1 MTEPPEPPPT
11 IATMRT
17 IGYVWIAVGVL
28 AILGGAIATVFAVA
42 VFGVLA
48 ALLGAGL
55 VGIQQ
60 VRARSA
66 IRASRTLTNAPA
78 PVADPPSA
86 NPGPPVGPPPVGGP
100 HDDGP
105 LDDGPL
111 DDRPL
116 EDGPVEQDDGQGD
129 DDGGVEAPVGSPGGH
144 EEELSISEEEDGT
157 GSRTA
162 EDEDPGGRRD

>member
-28 AILGGAIATVFAVA
+28 AILGGAVATVFAVA

-78 PVADPPSA
+78 PPAAPPSA
-86 NPGPPVGPPPVGGP
+86 SPGPPGRSSSRRRSARR
-100 HDDGP
+100 
-105 LDDGPL
+105 
-111 DDRPL
+111 RPARAG
-116 EDGPVEQDDGQGD
+116 DEQDDEQDD
-129 DDGGVEAPVGSPGGH
+129 DDGGVEASVGSPGGD

-157 GSRTA
+157 GSRTV

>member
-1 MTEPPEPPPT
+1 MTEPPDPPPT

-17 IGYVWIAVGVL
+17 IGFVWIAVGVL

-78 PVADPPSA
+78 PPAGPPSA
-86 NPGPPVGPPPVGGP
+86 NPGPPAGPPPVGGP
-100 HDDGP
+100 HDDGHV
-105 LDDGPL
+105 
-111 DDRPL
+111 
-116 EDGPVEQDDGQGD
+116 EDGRIGQDDDGQDAD
-129 DDGGVEAPVGSPGGH
+129 DQDGGGVEAPVGSPGGD
-144 EEELSISEEEDGT
+144 EDELSISEEEDGT

-162 EDEDPGGRRD
+162 DDEDSGGRRD

>member
-28 AILGGAIATVFAVA
+28 AILGGAVATVFAVA

-78 PVADPPSA
+78 PPAAPPSA
-86 NPGPPVGPPPVGGP
+86 SPGPPVGPPPVGGP

-105 LDDGPL
+105 LERQDD
-111 DDRPL
+111 
-116 EDGPVEQDDGQGD
+116 EQDDEQDD
-129 DDGGVEAPVGSPGGH
+129 DDGGVEASVGSPGGD

-157 GSRTA
+157 GSRTV

>member
-28 AILGGAIATVFAVA
+28 AILGGAVATVFAVA

-55 VGIQQ
+55 VAIQQ

-66 IRASRTLTNAPA
+66 IRASRTLTNAPV
-78 PVADPPSA
+78 PPADPPSA
-86 NPGPPVGPPPVGGP
+86 NPGPPTGPPPVGGP
-100 HDDGP
+100 HDDGAVEDGRVEDGHVEDGHVEQE
-105 LDDGPL
+105 DDG
-111 DDRPL
+111 
-116 EDGPVEQDDGQGD
+116 
-129 DDGGVEAPVGSPGGH
+129 GGVEAPVGSPGRD
-144 EEELSISEEEDGT
+144 EEEFSVSEEEHGT

-162 EDEDPGGRRD
+162 EDEDSGGRRD

>member
-1 MTEPPEPPPT
+1 MTEPPDPPPT

-28 AILGGAIATVFAVA
+28 AILGGAVATVFAVA

-55 VGIQQ
+55 VGIQH

-78 PVADPPSA
+78 PPADPPSA
-86 NPGPPVGPPPVGGP
+86 NPGPPAGPPPVGGP

-105 LDDGPL
+105 AGQVDD
-111 DDRPL
+111 
-116 EDGPVEQDDGQGD
+116 EQD
-129 DDGGVEAPVGSPGGH
+129 DDGGVEAPVGSPGGD

-162 EDEDPGGRRD
+162 DDEDSGGRRD

>member
-28 AILGGAIATVFAVA
+28 AILGGAVATVFAVA

-78 PVADPPSA
+78 PPADPPSA

-100 HDDGP
+100 HDSP
-105 LDDGPL
+105 YDDGPL
-111 DDRPL
+111 EPEDDQ
-116 EDGPVEQDDGQGD
+116 QDDQQGAD
-129 DDGGVEAPVGSPGGH
+129 DAVEATVGSPGGD

>member
-17 IGYVWIAVGVL
+17 IGFVWIAVGVL
-28 AILGGAIATVFAVA
+28 AILGGAVATVFAVA

-55 VGIQQ
+55 VSIQQ

-78 PVADPPSA
+78 PPADPPSA

-105 LDDGPL
+105 LEQKDIEQEDERDDGS
-111 DDRPL
+111 
-116 EDGPVEQDDGQGD
+116 GD
-129 DDGGVEAPVGSPGGH
+129 VEAPVGSPGGDAD
-144 EEELSISEEEDGT
+144 ELSVSEEEDGT
-157 GSRTA
+157 GSRTT

>member
-28 AILGGAIATVFAVA
+28 AIVGGAIATVFAVA

-78 PVADPPSA
+78 PPAAPPSA
-86 NPGPPVGPPPVGGP
+86 NPRPPVGPPPVGGP

-105 LDDGPL
+105 VEGG
-111 DDRPL
+111 RV
-116 EDGPVEQDDGQGD
+116 ENGRVEQQDDERDGGQD
-129 DDGGVEAPVGSPGGH
+129 DDGGVEAPVGSPGGD

-157 GSRTA
+157 GSRTV

>member
-1 MTEPPEPPPT
+1 MTEPPDPPPT

-78 PVADPPSA
+78 PPAAPPSA
-86 NPGPPVGPPPVGGP
+86 NPGPPAGPPPVGGP

-105 LDDGPL
+105 LERRTTADTTTAAS
-111 DDRPL
+111 RPPS
-116 EDGPVEQDDGQGD
+116 GRPAGTRTSSR
-129 DDGGVEAPVGSPGGH
+129 SPRR
-144 EEELSISEEEDGT
+144 
-157 GSRTA
+157 RTA
-162 EDEDPGGRRD
+162 RARGRPTTRTPADAGTDRRVARVRITGR

>member
-28 AILGGAIATVFAVA
+28 AILGGAVATVLAVA

-78 PVADPPSA
+78 PPADPPSA

-100 HDDGP
+100 HDSP
-105 LDDGPL
+105 YDDGPL
-111 DDRPL
+111 EPEDDQQDDDQDDR
-116 EDGPVEQDDGQGD
+116 GA
-129 DDGGVEAPVGSPGGH
+129 EAPVGSPGGD

-162 EDEDPGGRRD
+162 DDEDPGGRRD